1 MSSVSG
7 TRPQAAE
14 AKLGISPTGRATQT
28 YKPDNALLRFL
39 LQHRLPQRYG
49 IQNLGHT
56 IRSGHPVYESIRK
69 EVLEEERRKD
79 AVSEQEVFDSLERK
93 LSLIRERYGIAEG
106 S

>member
-49 IQNLGHT
+49 IQNLGP
-56 IRSGHPVYESIRK
+56 GQVRK
-69 EVLEEERRKD
+69 YPTK
-79 AVSEQEVFDSLERK
+79 
-93 LSLIRERYGIAEG
+93 IG
-106 S
+106 SPQ

>member
-1 MSSVSG
+1 MTLCQVC
-7 TRPQAAE
+7 QAPAL
-14 AKLGISPTGRATQT
+14 KQQSGRATRMH
-28 YKPDNALLRFL
+28 KPDNALLRFL

-56 IRSGHPVYESIRK
+56 IRSGHPVYESIRR

-79 AVSEQEVFDSLERK
+79 AVSEQEVLDSLEKK
-93 LSLIRERYGIAEG
+93 LSLIRERRGIAEG

>member
-1 MSSVSG
+1 MSG

-28 YKPDNALLRFL
+28 HKPDNALLRFL

-49 IQNLGHT
+49 VHNLGHT
-56 IRSGHPVYESIRK
+56 IRSGHPVYESIRRQ
-69 EVLEEERRKD
+69 VLEEQRRKR
-79 AVSEQEVFDSLERK
+79 AANEQAVFDSIDRK
-93 LSLIRERYGIAEG
+93 LALIRERGEARKGDE